1 MLPDLPRK
9 FDNKVTDV
17 SQLNLEADESEM
29 IVCYTTSTTNNE
41 ETAEGN
47 IDETEEND
55 NTEQDE
61 QCVDIVECKKRLR
74 EAYETILMY
83 EVPLDDFDLEVCIE
97 NIGQVL
103 QEEGCQFDIQND
115 VVEVLSPSMQRKT
128 LGKMDRRAVTEAAG
142 SSATTSTVSAPPVAV
157 PAVESP
163 PASSLGS
170 PTGTA
175 VVVTPLPLPTEV
187 LPAASSVETPVSAL
201 QTLSSPAGPSEA
213 GASEVASGKRKRK
226 RRQSVEMKTTRSAGY
241 YSRLDSLERDVRDV
255 YTYINLREDEEVVG
269 NEPHTLY
276 QTFVQAEQQ
285 EYTQKFRQ
293 FKSALEM
300 WKLFCREKGSS
311 ALGQYGF
318 ASIHFVPSKIQKVLY
333 MLQLEKKIALIV
345 EYCGSNENVLF
356 SRSLLDL
363 PLRSI
368 PLEFIKEYTRS
379 RHRSVQ

>member
-1 MLPDLPRK
+1 
-9 FDNKVTDV
+9 
-17 SQLNLEADESEM
+17 
-29 IVCYTTSTTNNE
+29 
-41 ETAEGN
+41 
-47 IDETEEND
+47 
-55 NTEQDE
+55 
-61 QCVDIVECKKRLR
+61 
-74 EAYETILMY
+74 
-83 EVPLDDFDLEVCIE
+83 
-97 NIGQVL
+97 
-103 QEEGCQFDIQND
+103 
-115 VVEVLSPSMQRKT
+115 MQRKT

-226 RRQSVEMKTTRSAGY
+226 RRQSVEILSGMSEVGLSIVIIGINGRCE
-241 YSRLDSLERDVRDV
+241 LDV

-318 ASIHFVPSKIQKVLY
+318 ASIHFVPTL
-333 MLQLEKKIALIV
+333 A
-345 EYCGSNENVLF
+345 
-356 SRSLLDL
+356 
-363 PLRSI
+363 
-368 PLEFIKEYTRS
+368 
-379 RHRSVQ
+379 